1 MAGNET
7 TDMDEILAES
17 VRKLPVLYD
26 KSAKDFKDKHKKE
39 RAWDDV
45 AKEVGFPTGKSFMGY
60 FLSLISLDFRKL
72 NGRTFEQAAL
82 DVFNFCQILY
92 Q

>member
-1 MAGNET
+1 MFGISINISTTVLAQSVPSGNEMAGNET
-7 TDMDEILAES
+7 TDMDEILAEL

-45 AKEVGFPTGKSFMGY
+45 AKEVGFPTGKSLWVIF
-60 FLSLISLDFRKL
+60 FL
-72 NGRTFEQAAL
+72 
-82 DVFNFCQILY
+82 
-92 Q
+92 

>member
-7 TDMDEILAES
+7 TDMDETLAES